1 LDKCWT
7 RCRFIL
13 FKVAI
18 MARTVRDKNLESKE
32 ARLRLKVQGKPHYR
46 LMEAGLHI
54 GYRRLKAGI
63 GNWVV
68 RHYAGDQK
76 YEVETIGPA
85 DDKSDADGIAILSF
99 SQAQGKARELMVE
112 RANKAAGKTG
122 PITVQAAVDAYIEFL
137 EAKRKSADFSRYA
150 AGAFILPVLGET
162 EVEDLTKDRIES
174 WHHDLAKAGAR
185 IRVKKGE
192 EQRFKEIA
200 DPEEHQR
207 RRKSSANRIL
217 TILKA
222 ALNRVW
228 RDRKVSTDAAW
239 RAVEPF
245 KGVDA
250 ARVRFLELA
259 EATRLLNASDQDFRR
274 LARAALETGARYGE
288 LIRLKVADFSHN
300 SGTLAI
306 RKSKSG
312 KSRHIHLTEEGVAFF
327 QSISTGR
334 AGTAFLFLKDNGEP
348 WKKDHQK
355 DPMRDACERANID
368 PPMGFHGLRHTW
380 ASHAV
385 MNGVPLMVVA
395 KNMGHSDTRMVEKHY
410 GHLAPS
416 YVADAIRA
424 GAPRFGAIE
433 DRKVATLQARA

>member
-1 LDKCWT
+1 
-7 RCRFIL
+7 
-13 FKVAI
+13 
-18 MARTVRDKNLESKE
+18 MARTVRDTNLEKRE
-32 ARLRLKVQGKPHYR
+32 ARRRLLARGKPYYR
-46 LMEAGLHI
+46 LMEEGVHL
-54 GYRRLKAGI
+54 GYRRLTTGA

-68 RHYAGDQK
+68 RHYVGEQK

-85 DDKSDADGIAILSF
+85 DDLSDADGVKILSF
-99 SQAQGKARELMVE
+99 SEAQAKARELMVA
-112 RANKAAGKTG
+112 RAHKAAGKSG
-122 PITVQAAVDAYIEFL
+122 PLTVRAAVDAYIEFL
-137 EAKRKSADFSRYA
+137 AAKRKSADFSRYA
-150 AGAFILPVLGET
+150 AYAFILPVLGET
-162 EVEDLTKDRIES
+162 EVEALTKDQIES

-200 DPEEHQR
+200 DLEEHQR

-217 TILKA
+217 TVLKA
-222 ALNRVW
+222 ALNRTW
-228 RDRKVSTDAAW
+228 RDRKVLTDAAW

-250 ARVRFLELA
+250 ARVRYLELA
-259 EATRLLNASDQDFRR
+259 EATRLLNASKQDFSR
-274 LARAALETGARYGE
+274 LARGGLESGARYGE
-288 LIRLKVADFSHN
+288 LIRLRVTDFSHN
-300 SGTLAI
+300 SGTVAI
-306 RKSKSG
+306 RKSKSS
-312 KSRHIHLTEEGVAFF
+312 KSRHIHLTEDGVSFF
-327 QSISTGR
+327 RSITAGR
-334 AGTAFLFLKDNGEP
+334 SGTEFMFLKDNGEP

-355 DPMRDACERANID
+355 DPMREACEGAQIV

-424 GAPRFGAIE
+424 GAPRFGIAIPSN
-433 DRKVATLQARA
+433 D

>member
-1 LDKCWT
+1 
-7 RCRFIL
+7 
-13 FKVAI
+13 
-18 MARTVRDKNLESKE
+18 MARTVRDANLEKRE
-32 ARLRLKVQGKPHYR
+32 ARRRLEARGKPYYR
-46 LMEAGLHI
+46 VMEEGVHL
-54 GYRRLKAGI
+54 GYRRLKAGA

-68 RHYAGDQK
+68 RHYVGDQK

-85 DDKSDADGIAILSF
+85 DDLSDADGVKILSF
-99 SQAQGKARELMVE
+99 SQAQAKARELMVE
-112 RANKAAGKTG
+112 RANKAAGKIG
-122 PITVQAAVDAYIEFL
+122 PLTVKAAVDAYVEFL

-150 AGAFILPVLGET
+150 VAAFILPVLGET
-162 EVEDLTKDRIES
+162 EVEHLTKDQIES
-174 WHHDLAKAGAR
+174 WHRDLAKAGAR

-207 RRKSSANRIL
+207 RRRSSANRIL
-217 TILKA
+217 TVLKA

-228 RDRKVSTDAAW
+228 HDRKVTSDAAW

-250 ARVRFLELA
+250 ARIRYLELA

-274 LARAALETGARYGE
+274 LARGALETGARYGE
-288 LIRLKVADFSHN
+288 LIRLRVVDFSHN
-300 SGTLAI
+300 SGTVSI
-306 RKSKSG
+306 RKSKSS
-312 KSRHIHLTEEGVAFF
+312 KSRHIHLTEDGVAFF
-327 QSISTGR
+327 RSITDGR
-334 AGTAFLFLKDNGEP
+334 TGTAYLFVKENGEP

-355 DPMRDACERANID
+355 HPMRQACERAKVD
-368 PPMGFHGLRHTW
+368 PPMGFHALRHTW
-380 ASHAV
+380 ASLAV

-410 GHLAPS
+410 GHLAPN

-424 GAPRFGAIE
+424 GAPRFGA
-433 DRKVATLQARA
+433 VARGNA

>member
-1 LDKCWT
+1 
-7 RCRFIL
+7 
-13 FKVAI
+13 
-18 MARTVRDKNLESKE
+18 MARTVRDANLEKRE
-32 ARLRLKVQGKPHYR
+32 ARRRLPARAKPHYR
-46 LMEAGLHI
+46 VMEEGLHI
-54 GYRRLKAGI
+54 GYRKLKAGG

-68 RHYAGDQK
+68 RHYIGDQK

-85 DDKSDADGIAILSF
+85 DDFSDADGEKILNF
-99 SQAQGKARELMVE
+99 SQAQAKARELMVE
-112 RANKAAGKTG
+112 RVNRAAGKTG
-122 PITVQAAVDAYIEFL
+122 PITVKVAVDAYIEFL
-137 EAKRKSADFSRYA
+137 EAKRKSAEFSRYA
-150 AGAFILPVLGET
+150 ANAFILPVLGET
-162 EVEDLTKDRIES
+162 EVQDLTKDQIEN

-192 EQRFKEIA
+192 EQRFKEIS

-207 RRKSSANRIL
+207 RRRSTANRIL
-217 TILKA
+217 TVLKA
-222 ALNRVW
+222 ALNKAW
-228 RDRKVSTDAAW
+228 RERKVPTDAAW

-250 ARVRFLELA
+250 ARVRYLELA
-259 EATRLLNASDQDFRR
+259 EATRLLNASDLDFRR
-274 LARAALETGARYGE
+274 LARGALETGARYGE
-288 LIRLKVADFSHN
+288 LVRLKVSDFSHN
-300 SGTLAI
+300 SGTVSI
-306 RKSKSG
+306 RKSKSS
-312 KSRHIHLTEEGVAFF
+312 KSRHIHLTEDGVSFF
-327 QSISTGR
+327 RSIAAGHS
-334 AGTAFLFLKDNGEP
+334 GTAFMFLKDKGEP

-355 DPMRDACERANID
+355 DPMREACERAKID

-424 GAPRFGAIE
+424 GAPRFGAPPPSNVTPI
-433 DRKVATLQARA
+433 AG

>member
-1 LDKCWT
+1 
-7 RCRFIL
+7 
-13 FKVAI
+13 
-18 MARTVRDKNLESKE
+18 MARTVRDANLEKRE
-32 ARLRLKVQGKPHYR
+32 ARRRLPTRAKPHYR
-46 LMEAGLHI
+46 VMEEGLHL
-54 GYRRLKAGI
+54 GYRKLKTGAGK
-63 GNWVV
+63 WVA
-68 RHYAGDQK
+68 RHYVGDQK
-76 YEVETIGPA
+76 YEVETLDGSA
-85 DDKSDADGIAILSF
+85 DDFSDADGIKILNF
-99 SQAQGKARELMVE
+99 SQAQAKAREMMVN

-122 PITVQAAVDAYIEFL
+122 PFTVKAAVDAYIEFL
-137 EAKRKSADFSRYA
+137 EAKRKSAQFSRYTA
-150 AGAFILPVLGET
+150 DAFILPVLGET
-162 EVEDLTKDRIES
+162 EVEDLTKDEIEK

-207 RRKSSANRIL
+207 RRRSTANRIL
-217 TILKA
+217 TVFKA
-222 ALNRVW
+222 ALNKVW
-228 RDRKVSTDAAW
+228 RERKVPSDAAW

-245 KGVDA
+245 KGVDS
-250 ARVRFLELA
+250 ARVRYLELA

-288 LIRLKVADFSHN
+288 LIRLKVTDFSHN
-300 SGTLAI
+300 SGTVAI
-306 RKSKSG
+306 RKSKSS
-312 KSRHIHLTEEGVAFF
+312 KSRHIHLTEDGVAFF
-327 QSISTGR
+327 RSLTAGR
-334 AGTAFLFLKDNGEP
+334 SGTAFMFLKDNEEP

-355 DPMRDACERANID
+355 DPMREACERAKID

-424 GAPRFGAIE
+424 GAPRFGL
-433 DRKVATLQARA
+433 VAPSNVTPIVG

>member
-1 LDKCWT
+1 
-7 RCRFIL
+7 
-13 FKVAI
+13 
-18 MARTVRDKNLESKE
+18 MARTVRDANLEKRE
-32 ARLRLKVQGKPHYR
+32 ARRRLLARGKPYYR
-46 LMEAGLHI
+46 VMEEGVHL
-54 GYRRLKAGI
+54 GYRRLKAGA

-68 RHYAGDQK
+68 RSYVGDQK

-85 DDKSDADGIAILSF
+85 DDLSDADGVKILSF
-99 SQAQGKARELMVE
+99 SQAQGKARELMVG

-122 PITVQAAVDAYIEFL
+122 PLTVRAAVDAYIEFL

-150 AGAFILPVLGET
+150 ADAFILPVLGET
-162 EVEDLTKDRIES
+162 EVEELTKDEIES
-174 WHHDLAKAGAR
+174 WHHKLAKAGAR

-217 TILKA
+217 TVLKA

-250 ARVRFLELA
+250 ARVRYLELA
-259 EATRLLNASDQDFRR
+259 EATRLLNASDEGFRR
-274 LARAALETGARYGE
+274 LARGALETGARYGE
-288 LIRLKVADFSHN
+288 LIRLKVTDFSHN
-300 SGTLAI
+300 SGTVSI
-306 RKSKSG
+306 RKSKSS
-312 KSRHIHLTEEGVAFF
+312 KSRHIHLTEDGVAFF
-327 QSISTGR
+327 RSIAAGR

-355 DPMRDACERANID
+355 DPMREACDRAKID
-368 PPMGFHGLRHTW
+368 PPMG
-380 ASHAV
+380 
-385 MNGVPLMVVA
+385 VP
-395 KNMGHSDTRMVEKHY
+395 R
-410 GHLAPS
+410 LAPYLGLS
-416 YVADAIRA
+416 CRHERRA
-424 GAPRFGAIE
+424 TDGRGQEHGPQRHQDG
-433 DRKVATLQARA
+433 RKALRASGTELRGRRDQGGRPAVWCARSE

>member
-1 LDKCWT
+1 
-7 RCRFIL
+7 
-13 FKVAI
+13 
-18 MARTVRDKNLESKE
+18 MARTVRDANLEKRE
-32 ARLRLKVQGKPHYR
+32 ARRRLPVRGKPHYR
-46 LMEAGLHI
+46 VMEEGLHI
-54 GYRRLKAGI
+54 RYRRLKNGT
-63 GNWVV
+63 GSWVV
-68 RHYAGDQK
+68 RSYVGEQK

-85 DDKSDADGIAILSF
+85 DDLSDADGVKILSF
-99 SQAQGKARELMVE
+99 SQAQARARELMVD
-112 RANKAAGKTG
+112 RANKAAVKTG
-122 PITVQAAVDAYIEFL
+122 PITVKSAIDAYIEFL
-137 EAKRKSADFSRYA
+137 EAKRKSGQFSRYA
-150 AGAFILPVLGET
+150 ADAFILPVLGAT
-162 EVEDLTKDRIES
+162 EVHDLTKDQIEA

-185 IRVKKGE
+185 IRVKKGK

-217 TILKA
+217 TVLKA
-222 ALNRVW
+222 ALNKVW
-228 RDRKVSTDAAW
+228 RERKVQTDAAW

-250 ARVRFLELA
+250 ARIRYLELA
-259 EATRLLNASDQDFRR
+259 EAARLLNAADKDFRR
-274 LARAALETGARYGE
+274 LARGALETGARYGE
-288 LIRLKVADFSHN
+288 LTRLKVTDLSHN
-300 SGTLAI
+300 SGTVSI
-306 RKSKSG
+306 RKSKAS
-312 KSRHIHLTEEGVAFF
+312 KSRHIHLTEDGVAFF
-327 QSISTGR
+327 RSITAGR
-334 AGTAFLFLKDNGEP
+334 SGTVFLFVKENGEP

-355 DPMRDACERANID
+355 DPMRDACERAKID

-424 GAPRFGAIE
+424 GAPRFDVIE
-433 DRKVATLQARA
+433 DGKIAALPGRV